1 MLRLSEIIT
10 IFAPWIRKNPRHRG
24 ERLSFDPLEN
34 LENSRV
40 RAKRLRAAS
49 PAMAYILPTPFW
61 SRLTCI
67 PAGVSYYFILTYT
80 GIPEPSS

>member
-1 MLRLSEIIT
+1 MLQLSGIIT
-10 IFAPWIRKNPRHRG
+10 IFASWIRMNSRHRG

-49 PAMAYILPTPFW
+49 PAMAYVLLTPLW
-61 SRLTCI
+61 SLFRYI
-67 PAGVSYYFILTYT
+67 PARVSYYFILTYT

>member
-1 MLRLSEIIT
+1 MLQLSEIIT
-10 IFAPWIRKNPRHRG
+10 IFASWIRMNSRYRG
-24 ERLSFDPLEN
+24 ERLCFDPLEN

-49 PAMAYILPTPFW
+49 PAMAYMVHTPVW
-61 SRLTCI
+61 SFLKYI

>member
-1 MLRLSEIIT
+1 MLQLSELIT
-10 IFAPWIRKNPRHRG
+10 IFAPWFRKNSRHRG

-49 PAMAYILPTPFW
+49 PAKVYVSLAPPWSWLTYI
-61 SRLTCI
+61 I
-67 PAGVSYYFILTYT
+67 VGVSYYFILMYT

>member
-1 MLRLSEIIT
+1 MLQLSELIS
-10 IFAPWIRKNPRHRG
+10 IFASAIRKNPRHRG
-24 ERLSFDPLEN
+24 VRLCFDPLEN

-49 PAMAYILPTPFW
+49 PAMAHSLLTPLW
-61 SRLTCI
+61 RWLTYI

-80 GIPEPSS
+80 GIPEPSG